1 MSHLSCPITLS
12 ISSGPGEISSSQG
25 VSAALFATVAL
36 HPDRGHWWGFYFIHL
51 WESKSHAC
59 WWNSHV
65 WVKKKAWPLVE
76 SLHAPFCCKNPS
88 GFFAVSLFV
97 LVESLYF
104 ALFPSLLL
112 LVICQKVWWLVW
124 SMFVLLTSS
133 LCLLAGYSCWLI
145 VSNMFSHH
153 LWLIFDKTLTNGET
167 K

>member
-1 MSHLSCPITLS
+1 MSHLAPSRFPFPVGREKSPAAKELVLPCLLQLLS
-12 ISSGPGEISSSQG
+12 TQ
-25 VSAALFATVAL
+25 TVAA
-36 HPDRGHWWGFYFIHL
+36 DEAGKSIHL